1 MDPDLDPDPTLDPT
15 LDPTPFF
22 IDFKDAK
29 KLFFSYNLPIG
40 TLSSGLEKFTA
51 QHIYEKKEGS
61 GAGSG
66 AGSVHLTNGS

>member
-15 LDPTPFF
+15 LDPAPFF

-40 TLSSGLEKFTA
+40 TLSSGLKNLPLNTFMRKRKDPEPDLY
-51 QHIYEKKEGS
+51 I
-61 GAGSG
+61 
-66 AGSVHLTNGS
+66 